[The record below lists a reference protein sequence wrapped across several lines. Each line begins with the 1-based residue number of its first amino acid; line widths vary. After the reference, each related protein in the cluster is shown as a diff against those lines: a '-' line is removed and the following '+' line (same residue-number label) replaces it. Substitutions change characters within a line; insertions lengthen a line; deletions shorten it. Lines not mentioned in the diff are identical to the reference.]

1 MMVNDVNFVN
11 SPSMAHAPITFSIAS
26 ILASETPSK
35 SPEPDHS
42 DDASSDCEVDVTGDG
57 NISGDSPLDC
67 SKGSSGDNEKK
78 SHEKPTF
85 SYNALI
91 MMAIR
96 SSPEKRLTLN
106 GIYEY
111 IMTNFPYYKENKQ
124 GWQNSI
130 RHNLSLNKCFVKVP
144 RSYDDPGKGNYWVLD
159 PSSDDV
165 FIGGTTGKLRRRSTA
180 ASKARL
186 AAFRRS
192 LSIYNPALQAMMPPQ
207 PYYPTINP
215 AYWPYMRSPTIVK
228 PTPMSY
234 GMERLMAANPMYS
247 QMEYSNMMIPDHLI
261 SHQRQYHVSQPS
273 LSPSGSS
280 TVSSDSRTSPIL
292 MPRL

>member
-1 MMVNDVNFVN
+1 MSKEEDDISGDEVSSPRPPEDVTPPN
-11 SPSMAHAPITFSIAS
+11 SDAD
-26 ILASETPSK
+26 SE
-35 SPEPDHS
+35 S
-42 DDASSDCEVDVTGDG
+42 DLDITGDG
-57 NISGDSPLDC
+57 DGPMDC
-67 SKGSSGDNEKK
+67 SSKTSKSEEGKK
-78 SHEKPTF
+78 VHEKPTF

-96 SSPEKRLTLN
+96 NSPAKRLTLN

-144 RSYDDPGKGNYWVLD
+144 RGFDDPGKGNYWVLD
-159 PSSDDV
+159 DSADDV

-186 AAFRRS
+186 AAFRRN
-192 LSIYNPALQAMMPPQ
+192 LTLCNPLQMFMQ
-207 PYYPTINP
+207 QQQQFYPANP
-215 AYWPYMRSPTIVK
+215 GYWPYMATGRPTIVR
-228 PTPMSY
+228 PTPLTHQYVPQY
-234 GMERLMAANPMYS
+234 GMVPQPPMR
-247 QMEYSNMMIPDHLI
+247 MELLPGMDLNGMFRAPH
-261 SHQRQYHVSQPS
+261 PS

-280 TVSSDSRTSPIL
+280 VSSGHSTSPVL
-292 MPRL
+292 MQPRM